1 MGEMADD
8 YSPGGILAH
17 EDADSDGFIEAGASK
32 AVKAHVPSKAV
43 VQDVPAPSESTA
55 YTRLTKQLEIQHG
68 ELIRLEA
75 EGKLV
80 NTGTQSGLAGEY
92 QRRMRLNVNML
103 FSFLNKYIDVL
114 SDLEKELAEKRQ
126 ALFMEQFKQPKG
138 SANSAEKYAKEMT
151 TVDQATVK
159 IVQNRI
165 NQIKNDYERYNGIT
179 ISLQSTVK
187 AESTERM
194 AG

>member
-1 MGEMADD
+1 MTD
-8 YSPGGILAH
+8 
-17 EDADSDGFIEAGASK
+17 DGFIEAGAKPS
-32 AVKAHVPSKAV
+32 VKAHVATV
-43 VQDVPAPSESTA
+43 AEIPAPSDNSA
-55 YTRLTKQLEIQHG
+55 YSKVTKQLEQLHG
-68 ELIRLEA
+68 ELIRLEK

-80 NTGTQSGLAGEY
+80 NTSSQSGLAGEY

-103 FSFLNKYIDVL
+103 FSFLNSYIDVL

-126 ALFMEQFKQPKG
+126 ALFMGEFTKPKG

-151 TVDQATVK
+151 GVDQATVK

-165 NQIKNDYERYNGIT
+165 NQIKNDYERYNGIC